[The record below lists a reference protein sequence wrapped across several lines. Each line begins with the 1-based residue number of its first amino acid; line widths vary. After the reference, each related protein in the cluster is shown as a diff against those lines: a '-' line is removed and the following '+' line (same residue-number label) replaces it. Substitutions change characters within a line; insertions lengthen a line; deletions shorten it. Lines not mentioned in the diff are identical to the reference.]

1 LPIIFLTGHG
11 DIPTS
16 VRTIK
21 AGAQDFLTKPVPRL
35 QLLDTIKCALDR
47 YEKLHAQDLRAGALR
62 SRVARLTP
70 REREVFELNKQIA
83 HELGA
88 SERTIKAHRHKVM
101 EKCEVKSLAELVI
114 IAERMGIV
122 PTSEHGDPAV
132 PKMKAGE

>member
-1 LPIIFLTGHG
+1 MG
-11 DIPTS
+11 
-16 VRTIK
+16 
-21 AGAQDFLTKPVPRL
+21 RL
-35 QLLDTIKCALDR
+35 YFRARALSSSTCST
-47 YEKLHAQDLRAGALR
+47 L

-70 REREVFELNKQIA
+70 RERKVFELVVRGRLNKQIA

-88 SERTIKAHRHKVM
+88 SERTIKAHRRKVM